1 MFKNNRKYDVMK
13 KTVLVISLFY
23 ALCLNMGVYA
33 QPDYLAGSSKFED
46 LSSAVPSGSNIVIEK
61 RLFGNVGS
69 KTVIA
74 NADADN
80 AWFKFA
86 NGNTGW
92 MPQWASCNYG
102 EPLRCEPGQVYA
114 ACLSNDGS
122 ASDLTVNIRNGRYYT
137 FNVTCNAENNRFSVI
152 ETQTEPVGIWA
163 VTEISKGVG
172 QPSELNVELSA
183 EKSGEEY
190 LMFAYKGMKE
200 EFSVIEAVKDGNVYK
215 VEIPVEENFDG
226 ATVYYLVYTSKEA
239 GLTPQDADFD
249 LRCLKQSKLYKY
261 TIGTPVPDAP
271 VIAAHRTVL
280 NSKDFSD
287 FASLYIKSYGG
298 LSSNDYYTG
307 KYSIEWQKS
316 TDGGNSWV
324 SFDEGKKYDTNNIRP
339 VSAGDYRALVSRKSS
354 ATDVY
359 VATISNVIT
368 VTDGGGAPKS
378 ISTNLPIVIVRT
390 DTEDFPSGFDF
401 LGSNE
406 NLAAAKK
413 KISVDVKIIWDEK
426 STDDVSNTY
435 TGADR
440 TNPQRL
446 YYDRKARMNYRGSS
460 SLANERKNYAF
471 VVGDDSCTTK
481 GKWVKDKKNM
491 FNLNKSKDKDFI
503 LYASASDDTYMRNIL
518 SLDLYEDMTGEWNS
532 HGRYVRLFV
541 NGEDKGVYIFME
553 KNKQSKDRIKTADDG
568 FVFKFDKTDIADRA
582 TSTEGDRSTF
592 TTNLT
597 GRKDISTYGLLVDQ
611 AFEMVYPEYD
621 EEEYTDDAW
630 MDVVNTLRGRI
641 SEFESELANSNYSKV
656 RELIDYGSWADNFII
671 NEFAMNYDGF
681 RISQF
686 FKIDGADAKIEASPL
701 WDMELGMGKNFN
713 SWAYST
719 FLYQVQDVAHEWSF
733 PIPFWWDGFT
743 VQGVHVGSG
752 YGLMADN
759 CFRAKIRQQW
769 NRHTA
774 DGGALTEANIA
785 EHLSKYYEAVHTNY
799 SAITE
804 WTNGRRQ
811 GLGTLIGQFP
821 EYIRGLSIGGDKT
834 ADEGDDV
841 TFNAT
846 VSGTGVYNYK
856 WYFRASEE
864 DEWQQLETTSKTLKL
879 LGVMAFDAGEYK
891 CVAEYNG
898 CDCVSEEA
906 VAKLTVNVSP
916 AGANEVKSSPCEVY
930 ASDKVIHIVCDDAA
944 DIMVFDTVGNVLSRG
959 DKNVTVPCSGVYMV
973 GVNGSVSKIMV
984 K

>member
-13 KTVLVISLFY
+13 KTILVISLFY

-33 QPDYLAGSSKFED
+33 QPDYLAGSSNFKG
-46 LSSAVPSGSNIVIEK
+46 LSSAEPSGSNIVIEK
-61 RLFGNVGS
+61 RLSGNVGS

-92 MPQWASCNYG
+92 TPQWASCNY
-102 EPLRCEPGQVYA
+102 EMVQYCQVGIVYT

-122 ASDLTVNIRNGRYYT
+122 AKDLAVDITSGKYYT
-137 FNVTCNAENNRFSVI
+137 FNVTCKTDENKFSVI

-172 QPSELNVELSA
+172 QPTEFNVELSA
-183 EKSGEEY
+183 EKSEEEH
-190 LMFAYKGMKE
+190 LRLAYKGLNEK
-200 EFSVIEAVKDGNVYK
+200 FSVVETVKDGKTYK
-215 VEIPVEENFDG
+215 AEIPAEENFDG

-298 LSSNDYYTG
+298 LSSNDDYVG

-316 TDGGNSWV
+316 TDGGSSWV
-324 SFDEGKKYDTNNIRP
+324 RFDEGKKYDTNNIRP
-339 VSAGDYRALVSRKSS
+339 VSAGDYRALVSRKYIGSG
-354 ATDVY
+354 DY
-359 VATISNVIT
+359 VTAASNIIT

-426 STDDVSNTY
+426 STDDVSNIY

-440 TNPQRL
+440 TNPKRL

-460 SLANERKNYAF
+460 SLDNERKNYAF

-553 KNKQSKDRIKTADDG
+553 KNKQSKDRIKTDDDG
-568 FVFKFDKTDIADRA
+568 FVFKFDKTDIVDRA

-592 TTNLT
+592 VTELT
-597 GRKDISTYGLLVDQ
+597 GKTYIPTYRLIIDQ
-611 AFEMVYPEYD
+611 AFEIVYPEYD

-630 MDVVNTLRGRI
+630 RGVVNTLRDRI
-641 SEFESELANSNYSKV
+641 SEFERELSNGNYSRV

-671 NEFAMNYDGF
+671 NEFTMNYDGF
-681 RISQF
+681 RISQY
-686 FKIDGADAKIEASPL
+686 FKIKSADAKIEASPL
-701 WDMELGMGKNFN
+701 WDMELGLGNRIYDN
-713 SWAYST
+713 ST
-719 FLYQVQDVAHEWSF
+719 FLYQSEYIAHEDAF
-733 PIPFWWDGFT
+733 PIPFWWDGYT
-743 VQGVHVGSG
+743 SAGNHVGNA

-759 CFRAKIRQQW
+759 CFKAKIRQQW

-846 VSGTGVYNYK
+846 VSGTGSYNYK

-864 DEWQQLETTSKTLKL
+864 DEWQQLEATSKTLKL

-906 VAKLTVNVSP
+906 VAKLAVNVSP

-959 DKNVTVPCSGVYMV
+959 DKNVTVPCSGVYIV
-973 GVNGSVSKIMV
+973 SVNGSVSKIMV